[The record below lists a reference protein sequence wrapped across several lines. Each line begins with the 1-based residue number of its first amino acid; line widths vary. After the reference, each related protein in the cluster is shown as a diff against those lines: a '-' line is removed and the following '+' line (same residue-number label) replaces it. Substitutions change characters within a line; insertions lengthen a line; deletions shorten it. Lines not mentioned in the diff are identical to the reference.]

1 MYARKLLFNT
11 ITLFMLSAFSVAE
24 AQQKITIVAA
34 ANLKVALDSI
44 TTAFKIQNPNIDARV
59 TYGASGKLFEQIS
72 NGAPFDLFFSAD
84 MDYPNELKK
93 KKQTASEIK
102 MYA

>member
-1 MYARKLLFNT
+1 MNTRKLFFNT
-11 ITLFMLSAFSVAE
+11 IAIIILSAFSVVR

-34 ANLKVALDSI
+34 ANLKIALDSI
-44 TTAFKIQNPNIDARV
+44 TTVFKIQNPNIDAQV

-93 KKQTASEIK
+93 KKTNRIGS
-102 MYA
+102 